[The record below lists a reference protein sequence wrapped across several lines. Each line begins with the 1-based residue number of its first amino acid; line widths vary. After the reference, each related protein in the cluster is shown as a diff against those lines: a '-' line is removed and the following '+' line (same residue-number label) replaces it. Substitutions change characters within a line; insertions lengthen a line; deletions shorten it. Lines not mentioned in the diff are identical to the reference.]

1 MKQRHFRLPLTIV
14 LLAVTTLL
22 PISAGAQ
29 EPPSSWDL
37 ILGRKPKVK
46 DYNQAPDKNE
56 FQLPT
61 NGEYK
66 ANPTFFAARNDNER
80 CQAIDLWLSS
90 IRYEASQA
98 SYNRRYQRN
107 NDDIDMERV
116 NKRQIQ
122 RYATT
127 FFRNIFGKGLSELS
141 EKEMEKVAKSLDK
154 CSHQRWV
161 LGTLENPFR
170 YPVQMRDWVADFNK
184 IEDSIKDEKLKAQ
197 QEAYREHFQTEA
209 RRTGYNVAELLTDGG
224 SFQLHT
230 AFLNDGRTNW
240 CSPTERQAVTA
251 LILNVD
257 DKSAV
262 ENSESYWRTFEKDLL
277 PAIRSKCAEA
287 EKIYVLNYVRG
298 FYISYDRNLIQ
309 SGANPAYPSD
319 PLNIAVYSANQSGTS
334 QRGWINGDSMSN
346 LIGSTSRRTQ
356 RAVTF
361 SNSDS
366 QLSNANLVTISSLR
380 NFLAARKAKL
390 DEEAR
395 IRAEKEAAAEAARR
409 AEIARKAE
417 ARRVQ
422 LATGGFSTT
431 GLKNAELF
439 ANIFLGDFQA
449 LPFERDSLEFSTLYG
464 AYLKSY
470 SESCELPVSN
480 RVEMTERY
488 CSGGWTTN
496 ETRTLSG
503 ITLSSNTTCNQW
515 STRGTG
521 RFADPEMY
529 AAKSTLDRLQLSK
542 VLNPKSGGGALG
554 GLVEALTDFA
564 SGKTLNEMG
573 KAIDVSSDVA
583 PLVSMNVSMNTCSS
597 RGLKRFQENLRRFA
611 LNENPLL
618 EPLPPAR
625 TEIAPVKTE
634 SEKPQPVV
642 QKAKPV
648 AQKARPAVKKK
659 QAKPPAKKDPF
670 KGVVIPNRY

>member
-1 MKQRHFRLPLTIV
+1 MKQRHFRLSLTIV

-56 FQLPT
+56 FQPPT

-90 IRYEASQA
+90 IRYEASQ
-98 SYNRRYQRN
+98 SRYNRRYQRN

-116 NKRQIQ
+116 DKRQIQ

-161 LGTLENPFR
+161 LGALENPFR
-170 YPVQMRDWVADFNK
+170 YPVRMRDWVADFNK

-197 QEAYREHFQTEA
+197 QEAYREHYQTEA
-209 RRTGYNVAELLTDGG
+209 RRTGYNAAELLTDGG

-230 AFLNDGRTNW
+230 AFLNDGHTNW

-257 DKSAV
+257 DKAAV
-262 ENSESYWRTFEKDLL
+262 ENGEAYWRTFEKDML

-309 SGANPAYPSD
+309 SGANPSYPSD
-319 PLNIAVYSANQSGTS
+319 ALNIAVYSANQSGAG

-346 LIGSTSRRTQ
+346 LIGSPSRRTQ

-361 SNSDS
+361 SNSGS
-366 QLSNANLVTISSLR
+366 QLSNANLVTISGLR

-417 ARRVQ
+417 ARRAQ
-422 LATGGFSTT
+422 LATGGFSSK
-431 GLKNAELF
+431 GLKNEELF
-439 ANIFLGDFQA
+439 ANIFLGDFESI
-449 LPFERDSLEFSTLYG
+449 PFERDDMSFSALFG
-464 AYLKSY
+464 AYLKSFAEY
-470 SESCELPVSN
+470 CPSSLPSN
-480 RVEMTERY
+480 KVEMTRQRCVTVE
-488 CSGGWTTN
+488 
-496 ETRTLSG
+496 ETRNGWGTL
-503 ITLSSNTTCNQW
+503 ISSTCVEW
-515 STRGTG
+515 KTEGTG
-521 RFADPEMY
+521 LYADPALY
-529 AAKSTLDRLQLSK
+529 AARLSVDRAQAAK
-542 VLNPKSGGGALG
+542 ILNPKSGGGILG
-554 GLVEALTDFA
+554 GLAEALVDFS

-573 KAIDVSSDVA
+573 KAIDVSSDIA
-583 PLVSMNVSMNTCSS
+583 PLVRMNTCSGP
-597 RGLKRFQENLRRFA
+597 GLKRFQENLRRFA
-611 LNENPLL
+611 LNESPLL

-634 SEKPQPVV
+634 SEKPQPVA

-648 AQKARPAVKKK
+648 VQKARPAVKKK
-659 QAKPPAKKDPF
+659 QARPPAKKDPF
-670 KGVVIPNRY
+670 KGVVIPGRY